1 MAYLKLPA
9 VVDINSTM
17 IIREVYGPD
26 GEVALKDI
34 RVITRPRRY
43 EDKMNP
49 RASYMM
55 ADVVDVDGTT
65 RPFGFGYPLDRE
77 FQFYDMVSALNAII
91 KGTATS
97 YDTTTNELTVP
108 ESVANAPEVHNLI
121 MYHGDCVDGM
131 AAAWVARTWAIGRK
145 QTYDLIPVY
154 YGKPIPKVSTPEGK
168 EIRIHIL
175 DFSYPIEKL
184 QEMVAYYNP
193 TSVIYI
199 DHHAT
204 AEKDLMAADLWLTM
218 STDIANDVRF
228 DGHTP
233 GVSGAV
239 LAWRTYFPE
248 SDMPESI
255 IRVGDR
261 DTWRFKYEESKD
273 FHPFAAL
280 YLNEPD
286 RWDFVFLD
294 HFFNTN
300 CMQGCAIRQFT
311 DSLVDKYSAT
321 DKLRQVEDNGAKGFI
336 INFPREF
343 VSDLCSSILDKNPGY
358 MFAMAYQCNVD
369 HWKFDLRS
377 RNRDKENQY
386 DCGEVC
392 RLFGGGGHVGAGG
405 IVVPRDD
412 TKTLRAIEKYFGF
425 TL

>member
-1 MAYLKLPA
+1 MAYLKLPT

-43 EDKMNP
+43 EDMMNP

-65 RPFGFGYPLDRE
+65 RPFGFGYMLERE
-77 FQFYDMVSALNAII
+77 AEFYDMIAALNAII

-97 YDTTTNELTVP
+97 FNTMTNEVTLSEAGAK
-108 ESVANAPEVHNLI
+108 ESEVHNLI

-131 AAAWVARTWAIGRK
+131 AAAWVARTWANGRK
-145 QTYDLIPVY
+145 QTYDLIPVH
-154 YGKPIPKVSTPEGK
+154 YGQPVPKIPTPNGK

-175 DFSYPIEKL
+175 DFSYTLEKI
-184 QEMVAYYNP
+184 QEMVAYYKP

-204 AEKDLMAADLWLTM
+204 AEKDLMDADLWLTM
-218 STDIANDVRF
+218 TAEIANDVRF
-228 DGHTP
+228 EGHTP

-273 FHPFAAL
+273 FHQLAGL

-286 RWDFVFLD
+286 RWDFVFYD
-294 HFFNTN
+294 RFFNDN
-300 CMQGCAIRQFT
+300 CMQGCAIKQFS
-311 DSLVDKYSAT
+311 DRLVDKYSAS
-321 DKLRQVEDNGAKGFI
+321 DKLRHIEDNGAKGVI
-336 INFPREF
+336 VNFPREF
-343 VSDLCSSILDKNPGY
+343 VSDLCATILDKNPGY

-377 RNRDKENQY
+377 PGRDKEDQY
-386 DCGEVC
+386 DCGEVA
-392 RLFGGGGHVGAGG
+392 RLFGGGGHVGAAG

-412 TKTLRAIEKYFGF
+412 KKTLHAIEKHFGF